1 MSRFSAQATSTVA
14 GAAGLNFLGLFAGA
28 TAGAKLRRVTL
39 GTIAGATTPTSQQL
53 QIGVYRATATGTAGS
68 SPVVAQLDPNS
79 GPALCTVGANFS
91 AGPTLAANASW
102 LIPFNT
108 QSSVD
113 LPWELLEE
121 WVITKGT
128 ANGLVF
134 QNQTNVLPAGHAI
147 LASIE
152 WEE

>member
-1 MSRFSAQATSTVA
+1 MGRYQAQVVSASAVGSGV
-14 GAAGLNFLGLFAGA
+14 NFISLQSSANQ
-28 TAGAKLRRVTL
+28 GAKLRRVTL

-53 QIGVYRATATGTAGS
+53 QVGIFRVTTAFTGTAYT
-68 SPVVAQLDPNS
+68 PTLLDPNT
-79 GPALCTVGANFS
+79 AAAQCTVVIG
-91 AGPTLAANASW
+91 TLATGVVASTASY
-102 LIPFNT
+102 IITFNT

-128 ANGLVF
+128 ANGLAL
-134 QNQTNVLPAGHAI
+134 QNMTNAAPTGHSI
-147 LASIE
+147 VASIE

>member
-1 MSRFSAQATSTVA
+1 MSRFQSQVVSVA
-14 GAAGLNFLGLFAGA
+14 AIGAAVNFLGWFGSANTG
-28 TAGAKLRRVTL
+28 GKLRRLTM

-53 QIGVYRATATGTAGS
+53 QVGVFRATALGTTS
-68 SPVVAQLDPNS
+68 TLYTPTQLDPNT
-79 GPALCTVGANFS
+79 AA
-91 AGPTLAANASW
+91 AGCVTPTAWSVQPTLAATASW
-102 LIPFNT
+102 LIPFNS

-134 QNQTNVLPAGHAI
+134 QNMTNAAPSGHSI
-147 LASIE
+147 VASIE

>member
-1 MSRFSAQATSTVA
+1 MSRFQAQVVSA
-14 GAAGLNFLGLFAGA
+14 AAAASGTNFLGWFGSASNG
-28 TAGAKLRRVTL
+28 GKLRRVTL

-53 QIGVYRATATGTAGS
+53 QVGVFRATALGTTS
-68 SPVVAQLDPNS
+68 TLYTPTQLDPNS
-79 GPALCTVGANFS
+79 APAGCVTPTVWS
-91 AGPTLAANASW
+91 VQPTLGATASW

-121 WVITKGT
+121 WVITKGVG
-128 ANGLVF
+128 NGLVF
-134 QNQTNVLPAGHAI
+134 QNMTNALPSGHSI
-147 LASIE
+147 VASIE

>member
-1 MSRFSAQATSTVA
+1 MSRFQAQVVSAAAIGSGVNFISLQASA
-14 GAAGLNFLGLFAGA
+14 NQ
-28 TAGAKLRRVTL
+28 GAKVRRVTL

-53 QIGVYRATATGTAGS
+53 QIGVFRVTTAFTGTGYT
-68 SPVVAQLDPNS
+68 PTVLDPNTS
-79 GPALCTVGANFS
+79 AAQCTVVIG
-91 AGPTLAANASW
+91 TLAAGAVAATASY

-121 WVITKGT
+121 WVITKGVN
-128 ANGLVF
+128 NGIAL
-134 QNQTNVLPAGHAI
+134 QNMTNAAPSGHSI
-147 LASIE
+147 VASIE

>member
-1 MSRFSAQATSTVA
+1 MSRFQAQVVASTP
-14 GAAGLNFLGLFAGA
+14 GANTNFLGWFSSANNG
-28 TAGAKLRRVTL
+28 GKLRRVTL

-53 QIGVYRATATGTAGS
+53 QIGVFRATVAFTGTAYT
-68 SPVVAQLDPNS
+68 PTVLDPNS
-79 GPALCTVGANFS
+79 AAAGCTIVTG
-91 AGPTLAANASW
+91 TLAAGTLAATASW

-121 WVITKGT
+121 WVITKGVN
-128 ANGLVF
+128 NGLVF
-134 QNQTNVLPAGHAI
+134 QNMTNAVPSGHNI
-147 LASIE
+147 VASIE